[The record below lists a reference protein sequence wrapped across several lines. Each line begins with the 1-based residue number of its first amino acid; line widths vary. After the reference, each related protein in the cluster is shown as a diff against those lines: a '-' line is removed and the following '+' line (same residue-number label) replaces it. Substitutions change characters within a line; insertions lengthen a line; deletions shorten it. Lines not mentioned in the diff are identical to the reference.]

1 MYPLSACFRSADIFA
16 SSERGSVCR
25 AGEDDLNP
33 SARLG
38 KAFGGIGKKLQ
49 GFGIQDSKLAAHKL
63 VYQNIRST

>member
-1 MYPLSACFRSADIFA
+1 VNA
-16 SSERGSVCR
+16 GSVCR